1 MTDIT
6 NDGIRDI
13 ILKEFHKRSQEK
25 SDNPNLHMYNFPEL
39 KEIDNKRIFENVKYL
54 INENLV
60 RGGIDQDENQS
71 FPWIS
76 RLTSLGTKLI
86 EDEK

>member
-1 MTDIT
+1 MTHLT
-6 NDGIRDI
+6 NDEIRDI
-13 ILKEFHKRSQEK
+13 ILKEFYKRSQSK
-25 SDNPNLHMYNFPEL
+25 SENPNLHMYNFPEL

>member
-6 NDGIRDI
+6 NHGIREI
-13 ILKEFHKRSQEK
+13 ILKEFYKRSQEK

>member
-1 MTDIT
+1 
-6 NDGIRDI
+6 
-13 ILKEFHKRSQEK
+13 
-25 SDNPNLHMYNFPEL
+25 MYNFPEL

>member
-1 MTDIT
+1 MTNIT

-13 ILKEFHKRSQEK
+13 ILKEFYKRSQEK